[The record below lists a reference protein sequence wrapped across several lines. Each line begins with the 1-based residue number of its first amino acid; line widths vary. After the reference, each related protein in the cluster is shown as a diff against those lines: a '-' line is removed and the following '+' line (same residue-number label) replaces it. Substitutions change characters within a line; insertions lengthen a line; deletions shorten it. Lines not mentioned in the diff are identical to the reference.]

1 MLSQN
6 DKIFFGEKIFR
17 DCEIAVKYFGD
28 DSQLNFGALIS
39 SKISEKPERNEKPAG
54 NSFFKR
60 SPKPANDEDSS
71 HFIICA
77 IFVS

>member
-39 SKISEKPERNEKPAG
+39 SKISEKPERNKKPA
-54 NSFFKR
+54 K
-60 SPKPANDEDSS
+60 DEDSS